1 LEEKKRAITRMS
13 TNQPVTGAVPN
24 RQHIASPYRYD
35 EEPGSTAGKLT
46 INENKPNQISL
57 QLHNKLDQSSQQPV
71 WQVQSN
77 PVIEVR
83 PGQPDGPVTVF
94 DQSPVYW
101 LKTKSAGANP
111 VETTVKAAS
120 LNGPNA
126 TCKVKRTF
134 TQLSFDYMGRDN
146 KPYKKYAN
154 AIFTSDGRMLRT
166 TFVDGKNVAIE
177 FDFTA
182 DGQFRSENEFKG
194 KTNGLGTAKQLLT
207 DSAAEN
213 VNAFF
218 NDLALQ
224 GGRETAL
231 AMVGLGNGPN
241 YKPNAATNPPV
252 DGQQQTTRHTS
263 PGDVIVPT
271 EEPPV
276 SGDNALHI
284 RSLDAG
290 NKDCETKGKDPIQGD
305 AGGSSGSCATD
316 PKMDKQDCD
325 RSYDRGYRHGWKDRS
340 EQELENSPY
349 GNDRFQPVPP
359 RPIRPDKGWDSYQ
372 HEDYHKQYGRD
383 RGPSSQGNRRQGRY
397 FYSQSGDQQGQGYRQ
412 SSHNP
417 MMVNPTTTDSREY
430 TIQVGNPPVAT
441 IDMNLGRQVRN
452 ATIDIELAPNY
463 GPNYRQNYHNF

>member
-46 INENKPNQISL
+46 INENQPNQISL

-120 LNGPNA
+120 LNSPN
-126 TCKVKRTF
+126 TPCKVKRTF

-146 KPYKKYAN
+146 QPHKKYTN
-154 AIFTSDGRMLRT
+154 AIFTSDGCMLRT
-166 TFVDGKNVAIE
+166 TFVDGMNVAIE

-182 DGQFRSENEFKG
+182 DGQFINENEFNG
-194 KTNGLGTAKQLLT
+194 KTKGVGTAKKLLT
-207 DSAAEN
+207 DSADKN
-213 VNAFF
+213 GNAFF

-241 YKPNAATNPPV
+241 YKPNAAQSRPSVQRQNP
-252 DGQQQTTRHTS
+252 RHIP

-340 EQELENSPY
+340 EQGKDDWS
-349 GNDRFQPVPP
+349 QPVQPQPDQDWGRTRRHNGMP
-359 RPIRPDKGWDSYQ
+359 RERSRQDYRQDYTGSVYPYHYQ
-372 HEDYHKQYGRD
+372 
-383 RGPSSQGNRRQGRY
+383 P
-397 FYSQSGDQQGQGYRQ
+397 GDQQGQGYRQ

-417 MMVNPTTTDSREY
+417 MMVNPTNTDSREY

-441 IDMNLGRQVRN
+441 IDMSLGRQVRN